1 MKNNTPQWIES
12 RRRLLKLMGGGVA
25 LASIAGLTACGGEE
39 QSAPA
44 SSPEAGAEPETARAT
59 QQPAESGPGSA
70 EETAAGQ
77 AASDSASEGS
87 GDMPQLPEDH
97 PQAKALGYR
106 HDAEQVDASKYPGY
120 QAGQLCVNC
129 SLYQGAPGDTWGGCS
144 IFPNHL
150 VNANGWCSAYVRKA

>member
-1 MKNNTPQWIES
+1 MTNNTPQWIES

-44 SSPEAGAEPETARAT
+44 TSPEADAQPETAVDT
-59 QQPAESGPGSA
+59 LQPAESGTGTA
-70 EETAAGQ
+70 EETTAKQPDAG
-77 AASDSASEGS
+77 SSSSGS
-87 GDMPQLPEDH
+87 GDLPKLSEDN

-106 HDAEQVDASKYPGY
+106 HDAQQVDASNYPRY
-120 QAGQLCVNC
+120 QAGQLCSNC
-129 SLYQGAPGDTWGGCS
+129 SLFQASSGDAWGGCS

-150 VNANGWCSAYVRKA
+150 VNADGWCSAYVRKA